1 MLCYDQRLELLP
13 SERKPNSLLQRVSF
27 CERLDQFILQR
38 DADRFLRISVDS
50 GDEGNRCLI
59 VLRRQPLLTDEKV
72 FAVWLQSWATEPGQQ
87 AIRDLKSLS
96 SSNTCSFEHQYTR
109 ATELGGLP
117 ASPLNQ
123 STLMEIPYLGMEM
136 LPLLLPIHLLLAVY
150 TWQTLRIPT
159 LCIYVRLSGRAVCW

>member
-96 SSNTCSFEHQYTR
+96 SSNTCSFEHQYIR
-109 ATELGGLP
+109 ATALGGLP
-117 ASPLNQ
+117 AYGNTLPGNGNA
-123 STLMEIPYLGMEM
+123 STVTTYPPSISCLHLADAENTYFMYLCKTIWKCVGKC
-136 LPLLLPIHLLLAVY
+136 L
-150 TWQTLRIPT
+150 
-159 LCIYVRLSGRAVCW
+159 